1 MKLEKLSAIGL
12 SAYLEHAGVG
22 DDEQVLERAAAWVHA
37 QKPASVND
45 IIQFGLVDDFVNALD
60 LPIIP
65 KTKLLGALKPQAAGA
80 VVGGTVM
87 GVRSGVPILMAQALD
102 VADVQP
108 QVVAP
113 TPAVVEREPEHQPHE
128 GGGGLIGAPN
138 LDGCWCC
145 YCFPLGFGWFLSS
158 STGPD
163 SKKDVV
169 FCALLPFCPC
179 REERIRTPGTNKFYK
194 SDDPRLVDVYDSERC
209 GHAEN
214 PIAWFVKLM

>member
-12 SAYLEHAGVG
+12 SAYLEQAGVG

-80 VVGGTVM
+80 AVGGTVI
-87 GVRSGVPILMAQALD
+87 GVRSGVPLAIPMAQALD

-113 TPAVVEREPEHQPHE
+113 TPAVVEREPEPQPHE
-128 GGGGLIGAPN
+128 GGGGLI
-138 LDGCWCC
+138 
-145 YCFPLGFGWFLSS
+145 YSFS
-158 STGPD
+158 
-163 SKKDVV
+163 
-169 FCALLPFCPC
+169 
-179 REERIRTPGTNKFYK
+179 
-194 SDDPRLVDVYDSERC
+194 
-209 GHAEN
+209 
-214 PIAWFVKLM
+214 